1 MKKYCTLNNAMQ
13 VGLVFFSIGGFLLMS
28 MKLPEY
34 GLVVSLIA
42 QIFWLYT
49 SYKAWKG
56 AKQFGIFINT
66 VVVTIIIGYGVLNY
80 WVL

>member
-1 MKKYCTLNNAMQ
+1 MQ
-13 VGLVFFSIGGFLLMS
+13 TGLILFSIGGFLLMS
-28 MKLPEY
+28 LKLPEY
-34 GLVVSLIA
+34 GLIVSFIA
-42 QIFWLYT
+42 QIFWFYT

-66 VVVTIIIGYGVLNY
+66 VVVTIIIVYGVLNY